1 MFPEATHPGGVR
13 CKRDWFRLQWLFN
26 TVEMIRMTTAQRGK
40 QLLSKKL
47 SPITGCAP
55 DKRAFQPHGQ
65 LVTLSSLLAH
75 LLFLRGFICDMQIA
89 DDT

>member
-13 CKRDWFRLQWLFN
+13 CKRDWFRLQWLFD
-26 TVEMIRMTTAQRGK
+26 TVEMIRMTTAQKGK

-55 DKRAFQPHGQ
+55 DKRAFQTHGY
-65 LVTLSSLLAH
+65 LAKPSSLLAH
-75 LLFLRGFICDMQIA
+75 LLFWGIHMLFANSR
-89 DDT
+89 